1 MSGGIGFLGPCG
13 TFSEEA
19 ALLYKKNVPEAP
31 LVECATIS
39 EVVERVAAGDLTEGI
54 VPLENTLEGGVGATL
69 DLLAGEAPVLIK
81 AELIYPVRQCL
92 LAGPGVTLAR
102 ISRVYSHPQ
111 ALAQCRRFLEREL
124 PGAKLCPVESTAAAA
139 RLVRGRKR
147 GAAIAARRTAVLFGL
162 RVLAEHIAD
171 HGVNATRFVIL
182 ARRDHPPTGKDKT
195 SLVLSLPD
203 GPGRLHHI
211 LGYFARRGVNL
222 TRIES
227 RPARHSP
234 GDWLFFIDCAGHRCD
249 PLLAP
254 LWEELAGA
262 VPFFKFLGSYPRR
275 DEQTRPAHPSLS

>member
-19 ALLYKKNVPEAP
+19 ALLYKKSAPEEAS
-31 LVECATIS
+31 LVECATIT
-39 EVVERVAAGDLTEGI
+39 EVVERVAAGSLAEGI
-54 VPLENTLEGGVGATL
+54 IPLENTLEGGVGPTL

-81 AELIYPVRQCL
+81 AELICPVRQCL
-92 LAGPGVTLAR
+92 LAGPGVTLTR

-124 PGAKLCPVESTAAAA
+124 PGVKLCPVESTAAAA
-139 RLVRGRKR
+139 RLVRGKKT
-147 GAAIAARRTAVLFGL
+147 GAAIAARRAAALFGL
-162 RVLAEHIAD
+162 RILAEHIAD
-171 HGVNATRFVIL
+171 HGVNATRFVIV
-182 ARRDHPPTGKDKT
+182 ARCDHPPTGKDKT

-211 LGYFARRGVNL
+211 LGYFARRDVNL

-254 LWEELAGA
+254 LWEELTAA
-262 VPFFKFLGSYPRR
+262 VPFFKILGSYPRC
-275 DEQTRPAHPSLS
+275 D